1 MKPYCTQNDGDCA
14 SCSLSSYGRDC
25 QNIRII
31 TAHKGGR
38 TEQIPTRATKK
49 DKAKFKEFGIS
60 GGDLFAWA
68 VANYPKEGIR
78 SDLFAWAVA
87 NYLKEGIRS

>member
-1 MKPYCTQNDGDCA
+1 MLGLSEQKPIHEPFGTSNMKPYCTQNNGDCA

-38 TEQIPTRATKK
+38 TERISVRATKETRS
-49 DKAKFKEFGIS
+49 EFLKLGIS
-60 GGDLFAWA
+60 AGDLFEQA
-68 VANYPKEGIR
+68 VANY
-78 SDLFAWAVA
+78 DNA
-87 NYLKEGIRS
+87 